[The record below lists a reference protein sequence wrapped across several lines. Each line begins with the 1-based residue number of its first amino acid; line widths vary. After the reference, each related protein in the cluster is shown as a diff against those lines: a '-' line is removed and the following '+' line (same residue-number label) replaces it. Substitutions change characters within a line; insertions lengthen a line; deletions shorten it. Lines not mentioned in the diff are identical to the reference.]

1 MSRFN
6 YIKTSSDGYNY
17 TQFRHVPPYFGR
29 IHDTLY
35 FHQNMI
41 NHKHS
46 FSWIILLFE
55 FKYEKALYSKWKSQK
70 IDKSYIFDGSSV
82 LLKWFTFLTGVESSL
97 FLFPDGVNVATEE
110 DDIDELLSLTSIC
123 RGEDIDM
130 VEALLGLVILVEE
143 FWRGDVKE
151 EMVPL
156 DDAPE
161 EVMEADIIDDPVM
174 DELRFVDVE

>member
-1 MSRFN
+1 M
-6 YIKTSSDGYNY
+6 
-17 TQFRHVPPYFGR
+17 
-29 IHDTLY
+29 
-35 FHQNMI
+35 
-41 NHKHS
+41 
-46 FSWIILLFE
+46 
-55 FKYEKALYSKWKSQK
+55 
-70 IDKSYIFDGSSV
+70 
-82 LLKWFTFLTGVESSL
+82 ESSL
-97 FLFPDGVNVATEE
+97 FSFPDGVNVATEE
-110 DDIDELLSLTSIC
+110 DETDKLLSLISIC

-161 EVMEADIIDDPVM
+161 EVMEADIIDEPVM